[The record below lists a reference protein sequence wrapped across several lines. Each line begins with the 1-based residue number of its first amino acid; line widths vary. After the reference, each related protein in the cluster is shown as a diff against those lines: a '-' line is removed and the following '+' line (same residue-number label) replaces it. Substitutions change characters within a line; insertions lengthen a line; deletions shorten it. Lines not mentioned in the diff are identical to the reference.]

1 VLEGARNLRKRDA
14 VARIEERQKSRRLLF
29 SRWMMLEVR
38 NLTKYYDVS
47 GGVMSRMTSGLKLLK
62 AVDHIAFSV
71 PEGTTFGLVGES
83 GCGKSTTARL
93 ITRLI
98 SATDGQVFFQGRDIL
113 CLAKRDMRELR
124 QDVQMI
130 FQDPYASLNPRMR
143 IIDVVG
149 RPLTHFHGLKARTRR
164 QRAAELLEMVGLRS
178 EHLDR
183 YPHEF
188 SGGQRQRI
196 GIARALATGPKLII
210 ADEPVSSLDVS
221 VQAQVLNLLKKL
233 QRDLKLTLILISHDL
248 NVVGYL
254 ADTVGVMYAG
264 KIVEIAPVAA
274 IFNAPLNPYTK
285 ALLAS
290 NPTVESYRENIRSS
304 LKGEVPLPV
313 NPPPGCRL
321 EPRCP
326 IRVDACKT
334 LEPLLEEKSTLH
346 RVACHQV

>member
-1 VLEGARNLRKRDA
+1 
-14 VARIEERQKSRRLLF
+14 
-29 SRWMMLEVR
+29 
-38 NLTKYYDVS
+38 
-47 GGVMSRMTSGLKLLK
+47 
-62 AVDHIAFSV
+62 V
-71 PEGTTFGLVGES
+71 PEGKTFGLVGES

-98 SATDGQVFFQGRDIL
+98 PATEGEVFFQGRDIL
-113 CLAKRDMRELR
+113 RLPKREMRELR
-124 QDVQMI
+124 RHVQMI

-143 IIDVVG
+143 IIEVVG
-149 RPLTHFHGLKARTRR
+149 RPLSHFQGLKGRKRR
-164 QRAAELLEMVGLRS
+164 ERAAELLDLVGLRP
-178 EHLDR
+178 EQLDR

-196 GIARALATGPKLII
+196 GIARALAAGPKLII

-233 QRDLKLTLILISHDL
+233 QRELKLSLIFISHDL

-254 ADTVGVMYAG
+254 ADIVAVMYAG
-264 KIVEIAPVAA
+264 KIMEIAPVAQ

-290 NPTVESYRENIRSS
+290 NPTVGSYMETVRSP
-304 LKGEVPLPV
+304 LKGEVPLPI
-313 NPPPGCRL
+313 NPPSGCRL

-326 IRVDACKT
+326 IRVDKCKT
-334 LEPLLEEKSTLH
+334 IEPMLEEKRTLH
-346 RVACHQV
+346 RVACHEV

>member
-1 VLEGARNLRKRDA
+1 
-14 VARIEERQKSRRLLF
+14 
-29 SRWMMLEVR
+29 MLEIK
-38 NLTKYYDVS
+38 NLTKYYDLS
-47 GGVMSRMTSGLKLLK
+47 GGMVSRLSSGLKLLK
-62 AVDHIAFSV
+62 AVDHIDFSV
-71 PEGTTFGLVGES
+71 PEGKTFGLVGES

-98 SATDGQVFFQGRDIL
+98 SATEGEVFFYGRDIL
-113 CLAKRDMRELR
+113 RLPKREVRDLR
-124 QDVQMI
+124 KHIQMI

-143 IIDVVG
+143 VIDIVG
-149 RPLTHFHGLKARTRR
+149 RPLNHFYGLKGKKKRD
-164 QRAAELLEMVGLRS
+164 RATELLDLVGLRP

-196 GIARALATGPKLII
+196 GIARALAAGPKLII

-233 QRDLKLTLILISHDL
+233 QRELNLSLIFISHDL

-254 ADTVGVMYAG
+254 ADIVAVMYAG
-264 KIVEIAPVAA
+264 KIMEIAPVAE
-274 IFNAPLNPYTK
+274 IFRAPLNPYTK

-290 NPTVESYRENIRSS
+290 NPTVGSAAETIRSP
-304 LKGEVPLPV
+304 LKGEVPLPI

-326 IRVDACKT
+326 IRVDKCKT
-334 LEPLLEEKSTLH
+334 IEPPLEEKKHLH
-346 RVACHQV
+346 QVACHEV

>member
-1 VLEGARNLRKRDA
+1 
-14 VARIEERQKSRRLLF
+14 
-29 SRWMMLEVR
+29 MLEVK

-47 GGVMSRMTSGLKLLK
+47 GGLVSRLSSGLKQLK
-62 AVDHIAFSV
+62 AVDHIGFSV
-71 PEGTTFGLVGES
+71 PEGKTFGLVGES

-98 SATDGQVFFQGRDIL
+98 PATEGEVFFQGRNIL
-113 CLAKRDMRELR
+113 RLHKHDMRELR
-124 QDVQMI
+124 KDIQMI

-149 RPLTHFHGLKARTRR
+149 RPLSHFHGLKGRKRR
-164 QRAAELLEMVGLRS
+164 DRAAELLELVGLRP

-233 QRDLKLTLILISHDL
+233 QRELKLSLIFISHDL

-254 ADTVGVMYAG
+254 ADIIGVMYAG
-264 KIVEIAPVAA
+264 KIMEIAPVSE

-290 NPTVESYRENIRSS
+290 NPTVDSHRENIRSP
-304 LKGEVPLPV
+304 LKGEVLLPV
-313 NPPPGCRL
+313 NPLPGCRL
-321 EPRCP
+321 EARCP
-326 IRVDACKT
+326 IRVEKCKT
-334 LEPLLEEKSTLH
+334 MEPALEEKRAEH
-346 RVACHQV
+346 KVACHEV

>member
-1 VLEGARNLRKRDA
+1 
-14 VARIEERQKSRRLLF
+14 
-29 SRWMMLEVR
+29 MLEVK
-38 NLTKYYDVS
+38 NLTKYFDIS
-47 GGVMSRMTSGLKLLK
+47 GGFLSRLSSGLKLLK
-62 AVDHIAFSV
+62 VVDHICFFV
-71 PEGTTFGLVGES
+71 PEGKTFGLVGES

-98 SATDGQVFFQGRDIL
+98 PATEGEVFFQGRDIL
-113 CLAKRDMRELR
+113 RLSKQEVRELR
-124 QDVQMI
+124 RDIQMI

-143 IIDVVG
+143 VIDIVG
-149 RPLTHFHGLKARTRR
+149 RPLTLFHGLKGQKKIGRV
-164 QRAAELLEMVGLRS
+164 AELLELVGLRP
-178 EHLDR
+178 EHLHR

-196 GIARALATGPKLII
+196 GIARALAAGPKLII

-233 QRDLKLTLILISHDL
+233 QRELKLSLIFISHDL

-254 ADTVGVMYAG
+254 ADIVAVMYAG
-264 KIVEIAPVAA
+264 KIMEIAPVEE

-290 NPTVESYRENIRSS
+290 NPTVGPSMENFRSP
-304 LKGEVPLPV
+304 LKGEVILPL

-326 IRVDACKT
+326 IRVGKCKT
-334 LEPLLEEKSTLH
+334 IEPLLEEKKALH
-346 RVACHQV
+346 QVACHEV

>member
-1 VLEGARNLRKRDA
+1 MMA
-14 VARIEERQKSRRLLF
+14 LLQ
-29 SRWMMLEVR
+29 V
-38 NLTKYYDVS
+38 NGLTKHFDMS
-47 GGVMSRMTSGLKLLK
+47 GGFLSRLIAGNNLLK
-62 AVDHIAFSV
+62 AVDQISFSV
-71 PEGTTFGLVGES
+71 PEGKTFGLVGES

-98 SATDGQVFFQGRDIL
+98 PATEGEVHFEGREIL
-113 CLAKRDMRELR
+113 SLPKKEVRELR
-124 QDVQMI
+124 KHIQMI

-143 IIDVVG
+143 VVDTIG
-149 RPLTHFHGLKARTRR
+149 RPLAIFYGAKGQKKTNRV
-164 QRAAELLEMVGLRS
+164 AELLELVGLHAD
-178 EHLDR
+178 HLYR

-196 GIARALATGPKLII
+196 GIARALAAGPKLII

-233 QRDLKLTLILISHDL
+233 QRELNLSLIFISHDL

-254 ADTVGVMYAG
+254 ADIVAVMYAG
-264 KIVEIAPVAA
+264 KIVEVAPVDE
-274 IFNAPLNPYTK
+274 IFSRPLHPYTK

-290 NPTVESYRENIRSS
+290 NPSVGSFMEKMPPPLS
-304 LKGEVPLPV
+304 GEVLLPL

-326 IRVDACKT
+326 IRVEKCKT
-334 LEPLLEEKSTLH
+334 SEPPLADKRTSH
-346 RVACHQV
+346 QAACHEV

>member
-1 VLEGARNLRKRDA
+1 
-14 VARIEERQKSRRLLF
+14 
-29 SRWMMLEVR
+29 MLEVK
-38 NLTKYYDVS
+38 NLTKYFDIS
-47 GGVMSRMTSGLKLLK
+47 GGLLSRISSGLKLLK
-62 AVDHIAFSV
+62 AVDHVSFSV
-71 PEGTTFGLVGES
+71 PEGKTFGLVGES

-98 SATDGQVFFQGRDIL
+98 PATEGEVFFDGREIL
-113 CLAKRDMRELR
+113 RLPKKELRELR
-124 QDVQMI
+124 RHIQMI

-143 IIDVVG
+143 VIDIIG
-149 RPLTHFHGLKARTRR
+149 RPLTLFHGLKGRKKIDRV
-164 QRAAELLEMVGLRS
+164 AELLELVGLRP
-178 EHLDR
+178 EHLHR

-196 GIARALATGPKLII
+196 GIARALVAGPKLVI

-233 QRDLKLTLILISHDL
+233 QRELKLSLIFISHDL

-254 ADTVGVMYAG
+254 ADIVAVMYAG
-264 KIVEIAPVAA
+264 KIMEIAPVEE

-290 NPTVESYRENIRSS
+290 NPTVGTSMENIQSP
-304 LKGEVPLPV
+304 LKGEVTLPL

-326 IRVDACKT
+326 IRVGKCKMI
-334 LEPLLEEKSTLH
+334 EPLLEEKRTLH
-346 RVACHQV
+346 QVACHEA

>member
-1 VLEGARNLRKRDA
+1 
-14 VARIEERQKSRRLLF
+14 
-29 SRWMMLEVR
+29 MLEVR

-47 GGVMSRMTSGLKLLK
+47 GGLMSRLSSGLKLLK
-62 AVDHIAFSV
+62 AVDHVGFSV
-71 PEGTTFGLVGES
+71 LEGKTFGLVGES

-98 SATDGQVFFQGRDIL
+98 PATEGEVFFQGRDIL
-113 CLAKRDMRELR
+113 QLPKRAMRELR
-124 QDVQMI
+124 RDIQMI

-143 IIDVVG
+143 IIDVIG
-149 RPLTHFHGLKARTRR
+149 RPLRHFHGYKGRKRR
-164 QRAAELLEMVGLRS
+164 DRAAELLDLVGLRP

-196 GIARALATGPKLII
+196 GIARALAAEPKLII

-233 QRDLKLTLILISHDL
+233 QRDLKLSLIFISHDL

-254 ADTVGVMYAG
+254 ADIVGVMYAG
-264 KIVEIAPVAA
+264 KIMEIAPVGE

-290 NPTVESYRENIRSS
+290 NPTVGSYLENIRSP
-304 LKGEVPLPV
+304 LMGEVPLPI
-313 NPPPGCRL
+313 NPLPGCRL

-326 IRVDACKT
+326 IRVARCKT
-334 LEPLLEEKSTLH
+334 LEPALEEKKALH
-346 RVACHQV
+346 KVACHEV